1 MKKLII
7 MLVILCLGISL
18 IAMSSCQKKQVEKQQ
33 TEPMGESMEQTTPD
47 TTAMQDTTSTEMEEP
62 MGEMAE

>member
-1 MKKLII
+1 MKKWIAV
-7 MLVILCLGISL
+7 LVILCLGVCLMALSG
-18 IAMSSCQKKQVEKQQ
+18 CQKKQVEKQQ